1 MKKRFLIA
9 GAHGGIGEDLAIR
22 LAKAGNEVIATM
34 RHPDQA
40 SDDCRS
46 LVKEIRQLDVT
57 DQNSVAKGL
66 ADFSADSPLH
76 GFAYCIGSIDL
87 MPLKSA
93 RTENFLRAYELNV
106 LGAVRMLQVLE
117 KSLKAG
123 QGSVVLFSSIAAQSG
138 FANHTVISTA
148 KAAVEGLAK
157 SLAAEWS
164 SYVRVNVIAPSLT
177 DTAIAKP
184 LTSSPTMREAIE
196 KMHPIAR
203 LGSAS
208 DSAAVAEFLL
218 SPDASWIT
226 GQIFPVDGGR
236 STLRVK
242 G

>member
-9 GAHGGIGEDLAIR
+9 GAHGGIGENLAIR
-22 LAKAGNEVIATM
+22 LARAGNEVIATV
-34 RHPDQA
+34 RNPDQA
-40 SDDCRS
+40 SKDLQSLVREIRS
-46 LVKEIRQLDVT
+46 LDIT
-57 DQNSVAKGL
+57 NQNSVAEALG
-66 ADFSADSPLH
+66 DFSADNPLH

-87 MPLKSA
+87 RPLKSA
-93 RTENFLRAYELNV
+93 RVENFMRAYELNV
-106 LGAVRMLQVLE
+106 IGAVRMLQLLE

-164 SYVRVNVIAPSLT
+164 SHVRVNVIAPSLT

-184 LTSSPTMREAIE
+184 LTSSPAMREAIE

-208 DSAAVAEFLL
+208 DSAALAEFLL
-218 SPDASWIT
+218 SAEASWIT